1 MRHTAGPARSPIRRQ
16 IALSL
21 AAALLLAPAGQLHA
35 APASHAVESQNDLA
49 YGPLPAERG
58 DFYRPKGATA
68 RTPVVVIIHGG
79 GWVGG
84 DRGPAGFFGR
94 VLAMR
99 GIAAFNIDY
108 RLADAAKPDTR
119 WPAQIVDAQ
128 LAVRWLRAHATTL
141 GIDPAHVGAVGDS
154 AGAQLAV
161 LLGVLPQS
169 VPGDESGLW
178 ADQRPNVEVVVD
190 QFAPVD
196 LPSLPSW
203 INGVYPALFGTAAPA
218 PGAVAAMSPL
228 QSITAASAPVLIVQ
242 GETDPIVPMSQSV
255 RLRDALAASGVR
267 VELVRFPGGHAYGGL
282 NPEAIQALQQ
292 RMADWLAAGLAK

>member
-1 MRHTAGPARSPIRRQ
+1 MRNDGGSVARRRV
-16 IALSL
+16 ALGL
-21 AAALLLAPAGQLHA
+21 AAALLAWVVSARA
-35 APASHAVESQNDLA
+35 APQAVETQFDLA

-58 DFYRPKGATA
+58 DFYRPTA
-68 RTPVVVIIHGG
+68 VTGRIPVVVIIHGG

-84 DRGPAGFFGR
+84 DRGPAGFFGK
-94 VLAMR
+94 VLALR

-128 LAVRWLRAHATTL
+128 LAVRWLRAHAEAL

-169 VPGDESGLW
+169 IGGDEAGLW
-178 ADQRPNVEVVVD
+178 ADQSPTVEVVVD

-203 INGVYPALFGTAAPA
+203 IGGVYPALFGTSAPT
-218 PGAVAAMSPL
+218 PGSVAAMSPL
-228 QSITAASAPVLIVQ
+228 QSITPHSAPVLIVQ
-242 GETDPIVPMSQSV
+242 GESDPIVPMSQSV
-255 RLRDALAASGVR
+255 RLRDALAASGVP
-267 VELVRFPGGHAYGGL
+267 VELLRFPGGHAYDGL
-282 NPEAIQALQQ
+282 KPEAILTLQQ